1 MDLKSLPKVELHRH
15 LEGAVRPRTIAD
27 ICRERGVPLP
37 TYDPD
42 ELARLI
48 TLSRPVEDLVA
59 FLEPF
64 KIIDL
69 CFTDKEA
76 IARVTCE
83 AAEDASLDNIRYV
96 ELRFSVECMA
106 YHHRLNL
113 REVMDGIVRGIE
125 LAMNKF
131 PVVVGLIISISR
143 DMSAETMGMPWPE
156 PKEIA
161 RLAVEYMDRGV
172 VGLDLSGRE
181 FGFGPE
187 LFTESFEIAR
197 SAGLGITV
205 HAGEADGPNSVR
217 KAIELLGATR
227 IGHGVRIIQ
236 DQSVVQMVI
245 DRGVTLELAPTSNVL
260 THAVD
265 SLEAHPVRKL
275 FDAGVPITINTDDPA
290 VCGVTLTGEYSLIH
304 EKFGFTFDEIEQL
317 VENAK
322 EAAFSGPAI

>member
-1 MDLKSLPKVELHRH
+1 MDLKNLPKIELHRH
-15 LEGAVRPRTIAD
+15 LEGSVRPRTIAD

-48 TLSRPVEDLVA
+48 TLSKPVEDLVA
-59 FLEPF
+59 FLEIF

-76 IARVTCE
+76 IARVAYE
-83 AAEDASLDNIRYV
+83 AAEDACLDNIRYV

-106 YHHRLNL
+106 YHHRLSL

-187 LFTESFEIAR
+187 LFIEPFEIAR

-205 HAGEADGPNSVR
+205 HASEADGPNSVR

-227 IGHGVRIIQ
+227 IGHGVRILQ
-236 DQSVVQMVI
+236 DPSVVQMAV
-245 DRGVTLELAPTSNVL
+245 DRGITLEVCPTSNVL
-260 THAVD
+260 TRAVE
-265 SLEAHPVRKL
+265 SLEAHPVRQL
-275 FDAGVPITINTDDPA
+275 FDAGLPITINTDDPA

-304 EKFGFTFDEIEQL
+304 EKFGFTFDEIKQL
-317 VENAK
+317 IENARK
-322 EAAFSGPAI
+322 ARFV